1 MTKPKIAFLG
11 TGLMGGP
18 MAANLLKA
26 GFPVTAWNRTRAKAD
41 ALVPAGATVAGTPAE
56 AVGDADYVIFM
67 LSDGTA
73 VGSMLFDQGVAEA
86 MKKGA
91 TVLDMS
97 SIKPSQARDHAARL
111 EAMGLGHVDA
121 PVSGGTRGAE
131 AATLAIMAGGDE
143 AAVDA
148 ARPVFE
154 AMGRPVRVGPHGA
167 GQLSKLANQAIVAV
181 TIGVVAEAMLLAEK
195 GGADPAAIRQALK
208 GGFADSVI
216 LQQHGER
223 MTTGN
228 FAPGG
233 PSRFQLKDLDNVQE
247 EAARCGLTLPLT
259 TQMQERFK
267 RFIEALD
274 GGEKD
279 HSGIYLELLDI
290 NSLTR

>member
-1 MTKPKIAFLG
+1 MTKPQIAFLG

-26 GFPVTAWNRTRAKAD
+26 GFPVTAWNRTPEKAQ
-41 ALVPAGATVAGTPAE
+41 ALVSAGATVAATPRD
-56 AVGDADYVIFM
+56 AVRDADYVIFM
-67 LSDGTA
+67 LSDGAA
-73 VGSMLFDQGVAEA
+73 VGEMLFEKGVADA
-86 MKKGA
+86 MKPGA
-91 TVLDMS
+91 VVLDMS
-97 SIKPSQARDHAARL
+97 SIKPSEARAHAARM

-131 AATLAIMAGGDE
+131 GATLAIMAGGREDVIE
-143 AAVDA
+143 SAH
-148 ARPVFE
+148 PVFA

-208 GGFADSVI
+208 GGFADSII

-228 FAPGG
+228 FTPGG
-233 PSRFQLKDLDNVQE
+233 PSKFQLKDINNVQE

-267 RFIEALD
+267 RFVEELD
-274 GGEKD
+274 GADKD
-279 HSGIYLELLDI
+279 HSGIWLELLDSNGI
-290 NSLTR
+290 N